1 MYHAIV
7 RFLVRRTW
15 RRIGSGNYDAVV
27 SMAAPDLRFRFLGD
41 TALGADLHGPEAF
54 RDWFTRFDQL
64 LPGVRVELVD
74 VVANGWPWNTKAAAQ
89 LRVTGTLADGTE
101 YHNTAMQWV
110 TLRWGRLV
118 DDLVLED
125 TLTLQ
130 RALDKL
136 QRPRPAATADPR

>member
-15 RRIGSGNYDAVV
+15 RRTGSGDHDAAV
-27 SMAAPDLRFRFLGD
+27 SMAAPDVHFRFLGD
-41 TALGADLHGPEAF
+41 TPLGADVRGREAF
-54 RDWFTRFDQL
+54 RDWFTRFDRL
-64 LPGVRVELVD
+64 LPGVRLELVD
-74 VVANGWPWNTKAAAQ
+74 VVAGGWPWNTKVAVH
-89 LRVTGTLADGTE
+89 LRASATLADGTP
-101 YHNTAMQWV
+101 YRNTAMQWI

-130 RALDKL
+130 RALDAQQL
-136 QRPRPAATADPR
+136 AQRP

>member
-15 RRIGSGNYDAVV
+15 RRTGSGDYDAAV

-54 RDWFTRFDQL
+54 RDWFTRFGRL
-64 LPGVRVELVD
+64 LPGVHLELVD
-74 VVANGWPWNTKAAAQ
+74 VVANGWPWNTKVATQ
-89 LRVTGTLADGTE
+89 LRVTGTLSDGTA
-101 YHNTAMQWV
+101 YDNTAMQWL

-130 RALDKL
+130 RALNKL
-136 QRPRPAATADPR
+136 QQPRLEATADPR